1 MKKEWVSIFV
11 VPFVAVCVA
20 SLPAWAGLENPVPQ
34 SVKSGV
40 SVVSGWICDAEELE
54 VSFDGGSRQF
64 VPYGSERSDTAS
76 ACGDTDNG
84 FGLLINYNDLGDG
97 EHTITLY
104 VDGRVETTR
113 TFFVGTFGEPFLRG
127 VNGVGRI
134 ALSGGQSVVVG
145 WSEAIQG
152 FTILGYTDVPRLR
165 AFGSFIGTWRF
176 TGGGSGLTFTKTY
189 QLSFM
194 ETNMAHQGITHLRGT
209 DGEDQ
214 QAVFFLEIEDLLPGF
229 SSPYTL
235 TLSDPYEENTQGS
248 EQFCIIYTMNATG
261 PSRLEGRAYLSGRNA
276 SGCQPDILVGNP
288 DGYPFSAQQI
298 E

>member
-11 VPFVAVCVA
+11 VLFVAVCVA
-20 SLPAWAGLENPVPQ
+20 PLPAWAGLENPVPQ

-54 VSFDGGSRQF
+54 VSFDGGPRQF
-64 VPYGSERSDTAS
+64 VPYGSERSDTAGV
-76 ACGDTDNG
+76 CGDTDNG
-84 FGLLINYNDLGDG
+84 FGLLINYNNLGDG

-189 QLSFM
+189 QLSLM

-214 QAVFFLEIEDLLPGF
+214 QAVFFLRNRRFTTGLL
-229 SSPYTL
+229 L
-235 TLSDPYEENTQGS
+235 TLHTDALRSIRGEYARVGTVLYHLHYECYRPKPPRRESVS
-248 EQFCIIYTMNATG
+248 EWKKCIRMST
-261 PSRLEGRAYLSGRNA
+261 
-276 SGCQPDILVGNP
+276 
-288 DGYPFSAQQI
+288 GYPRRQP
-298 E
+298 